1 MKELS
6 AAAAALIVTVLI
18 ATMSITFPRPAS
30 AGVVLEEAE
39 TIDQGNG
46 PVTGNRTVMVQGNK
60 QKTVVQDRAL
70 ITDLDRGLMIQV
82 DDKSKSFI
90 EMPFPP
96 TGSAAA
102 MMNRL
107 GSAKMNYTK
116 TGGGQKVAGYSCNDY
131 EGQGNMAN
139 RVVSVKG
146 CFSTSAPGAAEFRKF
161 QATMAQKAKGTPLEM
176 LSQTPAGVPLK
187 LDSSTKMTVPAGLP
201 PDQAQK
207 LQQMIGNRPP
217 IVTRATV
224 TKINERTLA
233 ASTFEAP
240 AGYKKKDLS
249 TMMPGGTAKPP
260 PGASAAPAAGSSS
273 SKVPE

>member
-6 AAAAALIVTVLI
+6 AAAAALMVIVLV
-18 ATMSITFPRPAS
+18 ATLSITFPRVAC

-60 QKTVVQDRAL
+60 QKTVVNDRAL

-82 DDKSKSFI
+82 DDKNKSFI

-96 TGSAAA
+96 TGGAAA
-102 MMNRL
+102 MMSRL
-107 GSAKMNYTK
+107 GTSKMNFTK
-116 TGGGQKVAGYSCNDY
+116 TGAAQKVAGYSCNDY

-139 RVVSVKG
+139 RVVTVKG
-146 CFSTSAPGAAEFRKF
+146 CFSTSAPGATDFKKF

-207 LQQMIGNRPP
+207 FKQMIGNRPP

-224 TKINERTLA
+224 TKITERTLA
-233 ASTFEAP
+233 AATFEAP
-240 AGYKKKDLS
+240 AGYKKQDVSAMLHGG
-249 TMMPGGTAKPP
+249 PGGIAKPP
-260 PGASAAPAAGSSS
+260 MSAGAPP